1 MCQKEGIIMSE
12 KRGKFKELAEKRV
25 SNAMKNIQLIGNLS
39 NTRAYEYDEEDIKKI
54 FKTLREELSL
64 AESKFKSKNKNSA
77 FKL

>member
-1 MCQKEGIIMSE
+1 MPE
-12 KRGKFKELAEKRV
+12 KRKKFKELAEKRV

-64 AESKFKSKNKNSA
+64 SESKFKSKNKNSA

>member
-1 MCQKEGIIMSE
+1 MSE
-12 KRGKFKELAEKRV
+12 KRKKFKELAEKRV

-64 AESKFKSKNKNSA
+64 VESKFKSKNKNSA